1 MPLLKLRQSLLFPMA
16 LLFILAAC
24 VPPTPPP
31 SPTPWPTATAPN
43 TPATAGAV
51 ATPPAAATPTRTP
64 APTLTP
70 PVTNLLVWENLPEA
84 QAQALAKDIQA
95 FEKSFP
101 YYTITLHHYDSPE
114 NFMTPLMAGETQ
126 FDVVLASPVLLGS
139 LWSAEQIAPVSD
151 FFSSP
156 FLDSFASVTLA
167 GATQENKVWGLSDTA
182 GFHLLLFYNRD
193 LVDTPPANTEE
204 LAKLAKKLGGKSSTP
219 ILGVNSYD
227 PLWLLPWLSAYGG
240 WLTNMA
246 GRPTLDTPAM
256 QQALA
261 LYRGW
266 QAGDNSLA
274 PLATYDEVRAQF
286 LAGQL
291 ALVIDGEWAIGELA
305 RAAKINWGVA
315 PLPNVV
321 QDGENQVAAPLVLA
335 RYWAVSRKA
344 TGDRALAAAAF
355 LEFVTRPERQLD
367 RTVHFGLLP
376 TRREALDDPL
386 IVNDSALRLSSAQML
401 AGRTVPLGVN
411 ADALLNA
418 MRDPLRQV
426 LEGKLTPP
434 EAAKLMQANM
444 EK

>member
-1 MPLLKLRQSLLFPMA
+1 MPVLKLKQSLLFPIA
-16 LLFILAAC
+16 LLFLLAAC

-31 SPTPWPTATAPN
+31 SPTPWPTATSTR
-43 TPATAGAV
+43 TPIPAG
-51 ATPPAAATPTRTP
+51 AAATPRPMATPTDTP
-64 APTLTP
+64 APSP
-70 PVTNLLVWENLPEA
+70 APSVTNLLIWESLPEA
-84 QAQALAKDIQA
+84 QTEALATDVQA
-95 FEKSFP
+95 FEKEFP
-101 YYTITLHHYDSPE
+101 YYTVTLRHYDSPE

-139 LWSAEQIAPVSD
+139 LWNAEQIAPMSD
-151 FFSSP
+151 FFSST
-156 FLDSFASVTLA
+156 FLDSFASITLA
-167 GATQENKVWGLSDTA
+167 GATQENGVWGLSDTA

-193 LVDTPPANTEE
+193 LVDAPPTNTEE
-204 LAKLAKKLGGKSSTP
+204 LAKLAKQRGGP
-219 ILGVNSYD
+219 VLGVNSYD

-240 WLTNMA
+240 WLTNPA

-261 LYRGW
+261 LYLGW

-286 LAGQL
+286 LAGKL
-291 ALVIDGEWAIGELA
+291 ALMIDGEWAIGELA

-315 PLPNVV
+315 SLPSVV
-321 QDGENQVAAPLVLA
+321 EEGENLPAAPLVLA

-344 TGDRALAAAAF
+344 SGDRALAAATF
-355 LEFVTRPERQLD
+355 LEFITRPERQLD
-367 RTVHFGLLP
+367 RAIHFGLLP

-386 IVNDSALRLSSAQML
+386 IVNDSALRLSSEQLL

-418 MRDPLRQV
+418 MREPLRQA
-426 LEGKLTPP
+426 LEGKLNP
-434 EAAKLMQANM
+434 EEAVELMQANV
-444 EK
+444 EQ